1 MNIKIHN
8 LKNVKLKYVDEN
20 GQHLTSILS
29 LYFKR
34 GQFLSLDF
42 CCDNLF
48 PKKSE
53 HDTWT
58 VPILKYAFEFC
69 LLILA

>member
-29 LYFKR
+29 LL
-34 GQFLSLDF
+34 FLKGSV
-42 CCDNLF
+42 
-48 PKKSE
+48 SE
-53 HDTWT
+53 LG
-58 VPILKYAFEFC
+58 V
-69 LLILA
+69 LL